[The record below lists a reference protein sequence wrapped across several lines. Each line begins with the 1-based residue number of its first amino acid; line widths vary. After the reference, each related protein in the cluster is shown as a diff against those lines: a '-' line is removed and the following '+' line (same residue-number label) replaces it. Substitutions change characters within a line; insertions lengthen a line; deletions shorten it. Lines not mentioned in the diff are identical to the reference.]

1 MNSES
6 FPGTQHHRQEGEG
19 ETEKGGGRQTQTLGG
34 PGAHFLG
41 EPRRGS
47 QGWCLHG
54 EARAAAQKRGA
65 VCVCVQT
72 GECLPLCPSPSHIA
86 RSQTQAAADSSLL
99 FLSDVLWLCFYCA

>member
-19 ETEKGGGRQTQTLGG
+19 ETGGGWGGRQTQTLGG

-41 EPRRGS
+41 EPRRGGS
-47 QGWCLHG
+47 QGWCLRE

-65 VCVCVQT
+65 LCVYVCVQT
-72 GECLPLCPSPSHIA
+72 GECLPFCPSPSHLA

-99 FLSDVLWLCFYCA
+99 FF